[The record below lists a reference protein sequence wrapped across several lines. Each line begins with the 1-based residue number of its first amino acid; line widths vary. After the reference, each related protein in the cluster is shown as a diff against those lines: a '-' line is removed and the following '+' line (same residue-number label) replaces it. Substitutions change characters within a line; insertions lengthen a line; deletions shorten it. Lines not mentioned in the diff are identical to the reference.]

1 MRQYKPS
8 DSLSYFAKYRWY
20 LRSLHSKKAERAKIL
35 ADINEGNISR
45 DILSPDWNERL
56 LGEIRRLKRKLADI
70 EFAVESIPET
80 PELIP
85 CKLFLRLHF
94 ISGMTLTQ
102 TADKMD
108 VSLSTLRRIR
118 DRASKYFDTYPL

>member
-1 MRQYKPS
+1 M
-8 DSLSYFAKYRWY
+8 
-20 LRSLHSKKAERAKIL
+20 HSKKAERAKIL